1 MTQQELII
9 NLGYLS
15 NPIRDALIEVELSE
29 KDRLKFV
36 NEYAIHTHN
45 FPLPLTSDS
54 SPYYV
59 YPSGTNK
66 WGIEARAYFI
76 SNNNL
81 PQSLSDILEP
91 RRFQNRPG
99 YDNWKRRIS
108 TKNFIYKLFEFGF
121 TLGRPQNE
129 NRIRGLIP
137 PVLIND
143 FNYGYNL

>member
-9 NLGYLS
+9 NLGYLA

-29 KDRLKFV
+29 KDRARFEGNYSTL
-36 NEYAIHTHN
+36 TQN
-45 FPLPLTSDS
+45 FPLPPNSDT

-59 YPSGTNK
+59 WPSGANK

-108 TKNFIYKLFEFGF
+108 TKDFIYKLFEFGF
-121 TLGRPQNE
+121 TLGKPQDE
-129 NRIRGLIP
+129 NRIRGFISS
-137 PVLIND
+137 VFIND